1 MFFNLFWGD
10 WTIIVMI
17 PAMIFALV
25 AQARVKSTFEKYNR
39 VGTMRRISGTEA
51 ARRILDRN
59 GLYHVRVERVSG
71 HLTDHFDPGENVIRL
86 SDATYGSVSV
96 AALGVAAHEAGHAVQ
111 HATGYGPIK
120 LRMAI
125 IPVANLGSNLAM
137 PLILIGLLMSIMGLA
152 YVGIVF
158 FALSTVV

>member
-39 VGTMRRISGTEA
+39 VGTMRRISGAEA

-71 HLTDHFDPGENVIRL
+71 HLTDHFDPGR
-86 SDATYGSVSV
+86 T
-96 AALGVAAHEAGHAVQ
+96 
-111 HATGYGPIK
+111 
-120 LRMAI
+120 
-125 IPVANLGSNLAM
+125 
-137 PLILIGLLMSIMGLA
+137 
-152 YVGIVF
+152 
-158 FALSTVV
+158 